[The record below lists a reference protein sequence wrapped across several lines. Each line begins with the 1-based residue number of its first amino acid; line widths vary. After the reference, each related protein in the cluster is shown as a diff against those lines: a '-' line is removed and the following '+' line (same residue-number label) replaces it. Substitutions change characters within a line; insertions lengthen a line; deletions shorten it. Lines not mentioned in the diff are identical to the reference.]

1 MAYPAA
7 LCSNAETYL
16 ENFLECLK
24 GAEAASGLPNDLQ
37 RKFALIHELDSRCEE
52 VKAQLDTLTEDYLR
66 LASHHRGGG
75 KSGAGLSAEQLAS
88 MRQLQYKAYHF
99 SNEKVILCDQAS
111 FIVNSYLKRLE
122 VDLAAFEE
130 ESGGELLTEIDVPVR
145 KKFKKGKSPPRE
157 SSSISAEASQTP
169 VRPAPSSG
177 PLPSSDEIFCMCR
190 QVSFGEMVACDDE
203 LCRLKWFHFGC
214 VGLKK
219 EPKGKWFCP
228 ECSVRRKE

>member
-37 RKFALIHELDSRCEE
+37 RKFALIHELDGRTEDL
-52 VKAQLDTLTEDYLR
+52 KAQLETSTDEFLR
-66 LASHHRGGG
+66 LASHRGGKG
-75 KSGAGLSAEQLAS
+75 GHPTAEQLAGIRS
-88 MRQLQYKAYHF
+88 SQHKAYHYN
-99 SNEKVILCDQAS
+99 NEKIILCDQAALVVRS
-111 FIVNSYLKRLE
+111 FLSRLE
-122 VDLAAFEE
+122 VDLGAFEE
-130 ESGGELLTEIDVPVR
+130 ESGGELLAEADIPVR

-157 SSSISAEASQTP
+157 PFVSVPTEFLP
-169 VRPAPSSG
+169 RPPSSSG
-177 PLPSSDEIFCMCR
+177 PLPSSDEIFCTCR

-203 LCRLKWFHFGC
+203 LCRHKWFHFAC

-219 EPKGKWFCP
+219 EPKGRWFCL
-228 ECSVRRKE
+228 ECSARRKEGG